1 MFSIV
6 SANMN
11 TTLGIHGYDNAESN
25 MHPYFIAR
33 GPLIKKN
40 HVIAPFDTVDLYS
53 LFAHILNISAPP
65 NNGSLAN
72 VVDMLVKLAQSSPT
86 DKGRSVCMAQL
97 WVDTIELKEYE
108 NVCSCLETEGE
119 TIRGKTTL
127 RTPGCMSPIAGKED
141 FAS

>member
-1 MFSIV
+1 MASLV
-6 SANMN
+6 LTDSSQLTSDCQHLANMN

-72 VVDMLVKLAQSSPT
+72 VVD
-86 DKGRSVCMAQL
+86 
-97 WVDTIELKEYE
+97 
-108 NVCSCLETEGE
+108 
-119 TIRGKTTL
+119 
-127 RTPGCMSPIAGKED
+127 
-141 FAS
+141 